1 MEMKI
6 AVSFLLFSS
15 FVDALKLSTM
25 GCSTSDTQGNPITV
39 AETKSMGHNHQ
50 NHVISGTSEGIIGD
64 SKSMDHN
71 HQNHVA
77 SGTSEGIIGDSKSM
91 DHNHQNHVTSGTSE
105 EIIGDSKSM
114 GHNRHHIVGR
124 YRRTVGQK
132 TRCIS
137 EIKHFCKIFKHGKI
151 VKNFCLSVNVEN
163 CTALDK

>member
-1 MEMKI
+1 MKI

-71 HQNHVA
+71 HQNHV
-77 SGTSEGIIGDSKSM
+77 
-91 DHNHQNHVTSGTSE
+91 TSGTSE

-114 GHNRHHIVGR
+114 GHNHHHVVGR